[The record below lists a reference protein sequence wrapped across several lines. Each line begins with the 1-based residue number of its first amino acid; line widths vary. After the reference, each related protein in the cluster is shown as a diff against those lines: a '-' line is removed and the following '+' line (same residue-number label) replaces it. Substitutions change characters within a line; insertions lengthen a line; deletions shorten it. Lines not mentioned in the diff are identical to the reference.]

1 MQRISVL
8 LLLLVACFSTV
19 MRAQA
24 PAPKPDPALKKLSVY
39 QGHWTCEEESK
50 AGPLGPGGKVT
61 SEESFQM
68 ILGGFF
74 QQHRATDKGPTG
86 GQSLEI
92 AGYDPVNKNLHFS
105 GYSNDGSTW
114 SGVLSVNG
122 NTLTSAGKG
131 VVGGNQGLFRGAD
144 VFAPDLMSRTG
155 KVEISTDDGKTWI
168 PFIEGKCTKVK
179 LAPKK

>member
-8 LLLLVACFSTV
+8 LLLLVACFSTA

-39 QGHWTCEEESK
+39 LGHWTCEGESK

-61 SEESFQM
+61 SEESIQM

-74 QQHRATDKGPTG
+74 QQVWAKDNGPTG

-92 AGYDPVNKNLHFS
+92 AGYDPVNKNFPFS
-105 GYSNDGSTW
+105 GY
-114 SGVLSVNG
+114 
-122 NTLTSAGKG
+122 
-131 VVGGNQGLFRGAD
+131 
-144 VFAPDLMSRTG
+144 
-155 KVEISTDDGKTWI
+155 TDDGTTW
-168 PFIEGKCTKVK
+168 
-179 LAPKK
+179 